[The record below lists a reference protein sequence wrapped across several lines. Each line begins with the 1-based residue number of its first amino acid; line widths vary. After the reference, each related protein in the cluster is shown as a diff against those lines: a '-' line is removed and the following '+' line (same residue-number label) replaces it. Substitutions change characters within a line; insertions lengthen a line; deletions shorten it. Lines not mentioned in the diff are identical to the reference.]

1 MLWVC
6 GLRLVPLKVSADT
19 ADLRD
24 TLRESFHSSVAW
36 MVNSKPPVERLVAHV
51 GNLLIHQSKL
61 SLLETVMAQP
71 ENAAVE
77 VLLYLIRATTVSD
90 LGTTNSLR
98 DDATK
103 LLLSKIVDW
112 PSVFESLKQD
122 PTLFNASNPKEVTC
136 LLTNVAF
143 EQRVNDSMLPVIIDS
158 LVCVLGE
165 QSTAPEGCSA
175 CVSNLVECLILCE
188 DAAAIEKPQKSSFGR
203 FCEELGPRWRGSVL
217 STDALPMV
225 LVSLAEMVLRYP
237 SKLSPLSLFGAVV
250 GNSSDYVQ
258 VDYNQETLG
267 TATMDMVKLAFQAM
281 SRRYSP
287 CGALPNDD
295 QAIQR
300 LSPLLLLRRVPRC
313 YYAAMATAAQP
324 PHEDVHRLYKEVAME
339 VGIRIGVDASTET
352 YTVDERR
359 LAAEVGALLLPAED
373 LYQWVSL
380 PSYVALTESL
390 ESPDAFEARLV
401 PKIRA
406 FRTALYS
413 GCYVIPFADKASD
426 VDVLL
431 KIASCSLALLRREI
445 SSTDR
450 GDCQEELY
458 RLEFG
463 CTDFLALCLQPLF
476 EFETWDTMAT
486 TSGPRSHSKSICPA
500 LNALSL
506 LHESLTSIALTGTD
520 GVVSSLVDTNEGGR
534 ATEEQYS
541 ILARTC
547 VWNSLLLVAKRCRV
561 EHGHLQR
568 FNAAFAARTVE
579 WGCSGPMNK
588 SARHPLCV
596 SAAFQI
602 FLALFVRSASSDGSV
617 VTSMDGCMLD
627 QLISWSLSVASSR
640 RVDSSSAT
648 HEARMSAVKLLLGLL
663 ASGAVTA
670 TDDPNR
676 RVPGQRLLE
685 ILSCVQSIAEEDPD
699 TELQKLATASMQV
712 LRGDGSAGYA
722 ALLIGMS
729 TS

>member
-1 MLWVC
+1 
-6 GLRLVPLKVSADT
+6 
-19 ADLRD
+19 
-24 TLRESFHSSVAW
+24 
-36 MVNSKPPVERLVAHV
+36 MVNSKPQVERLVAHV
-51 GNLLIHQSKL
+51 GNLLILQSK
-61 SLLETVMAQP
+61 SALLETLMAQS

-77 VLLYLIRATTVSD
+77 VLLYLIRANTVSD

-103 LLLSKIVDW
+103 LLLSKIGDW
-112 PSVFESLKQD
+112 PSVFEALKQD
-122 PTLFNASNPKEVTC
+122 PTLFSASNPKEVTC
-136 LLTNVAF
+136 LLTNVAL
-143 EQRVNDSMLPVIIDS
+143 EQRVNDPMLPVIIDS

-165 QSTAPEGCSA
+165 QSTAPKGCSA
-175 CVSNLVECLILCE
+175 CVSNLVECLIVCE
-188 DAAAIEKPQKSSFGR
+188 DAAAIEKPQRSSFGR

-250 GNSSDYVQ
+250 GNSSEYVQ
-258 VDYNQETLG
+258 VDNNQEILF
-267 TATMDMVKLAFQAM
+267 TATMGMVKLAFQAM

-287 CGALPNDD
+287 CGALPNDQDD
-295 QAIQR
+295 QVIQR
-300 LSPLLLLRRVPRC
+300 LSPLLLLRRIPRC
-313 YYAAMATAAQP
+313 YYASLAPAAQP
-324 PHEDVHRLYKEVAME
+324 PQVDVHRLYKEVAKE
-339 VGIRIGVDASTET
+339 VGIRIGVEASTET

-373 LYQWVSL
+373 LYRWVVF
-380 PSYVALTESL
+380 PCYVALTESL

-401 PKIRA
+401 PTIRT

-413 GCYVIPFADKASD
+413 GCHVIPFADKSSD
-426 VDVLL
+426 GDALL

-450 GDCQEELY
+450 GECPEELY
-458 RLEFG
+458 RLEVG
-463 CTDFLALCLQPLF
+463 CTDFLALCLQRLF
-476 EFETWDTMAT
+476 EFETRDATAT
-486 TSGPRSHSKSICPA
+486 TSVPRSHSKSICPA
-500 LNALSL
+500 LDALRL

-520 GVVSSLVDTNEGGR
+520 GVVSRLIDTSEGRR

-547 VWNSLLLVAKRCRV
+547 VWNGLLLVAKRCRV

-568 FNAAFAARTVE
+568 FGAAFAPRTVE
-579 WGCSGPMNK
+579 WGCSGPMDK
-588 SARHPLCV
+588 SARHPLCIA
-596 SAAFQI
+596 AAFQI
-602 FLALFVRSASSDGSV
+602 FLTLFVRSASSDGSL
-617 VTSMDGCMLD
+617 VTAMDGCMVD

-640 RVDSSSAT
+640 RVDSSSAA
-648 HEARMSAVKLLLGLL
+648 HEPRMSAVKLLLALL

-676 RVPGQRLLE
+676 RVPGQRLVE

-712 LRGDGSAGYA
+712 LRGDGSAGNA
-722 ALLIGMS
+722 ALLIGMP